1 MQINDLFKQTILPM
15 QLAKIKLLEDNSLL
29 GLEQALNAWVTETSS
44 VLLSVPFISKTND
57 SYLLSVTYME
67 PTNARS

>member
-29 GLEQALNAWVTETSS
+29 ELEQKLNNWVTETSS
-44 VLLSVPFISKTND
+44 VLLSVPFINKTND